1 MGMFLMKLIKIK
13 PLSFLLH
20 YLLGYLPQIYAVLMP
35 PIAQRPNIVTATGI
49 EPTTTYFVNAD
60 LMSVNLRSANLF

>member
-35 PIAQRPNIVTATGI
+35 PIAQRPNIVTATEI
-49 EPTTTYFVNAD
+49 EPTTT
-60 LMSVNLRSANLF
+60 